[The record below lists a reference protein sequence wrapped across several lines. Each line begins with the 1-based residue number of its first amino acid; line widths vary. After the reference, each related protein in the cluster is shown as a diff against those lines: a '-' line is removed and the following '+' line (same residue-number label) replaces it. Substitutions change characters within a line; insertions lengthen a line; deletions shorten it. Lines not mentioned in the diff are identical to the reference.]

1 MIAQPVP
8 ITIARTLA
16 KQGFAVFPVRG
27 KQPLTSR
34 GVYSASRDI
43 SQFSW
48 RDADGVGIA
57 TGEASGVDV
66 LDVDIRLPQE
76 GQGEFPSTSVG
87 VRDGIATLAALP
99 ALPETRAASTP
110 HGGRHYWFRHFAG
123 SRNRTKLAPGLEWFS
138 NGKLVVVPPAPGRQW
153 ICEAEIAEAPDWLK
167 AMVQAQPHTNTVEQ
181 RNSPGLLVASAGS
194 IPKPIYFL
202 ILRLMPNASRQ
213 HQRWARSLWK
223 LVADKTEGRNE
234 GLNYAAYN
242 FRKLISVGAIN
253 ASGACQLLLTACA
266 TNSYLA
272 KDGED
277 AARATIMS
285 GLGIREWPT

>member
-1 MIAQPVP
+1 MIDVP
-8 ITIARTLA
+8 IITARALSR
-16 KQGFAVFPVRG
+16 QGFAVFPVRG
-27 KQPLTSR
+27 KQPLTPH
-34 GVYSASRDI
+34 GVYSASHDI
-43 SQFSW
+43 SRFSW

-76 GQGEFPSTSVG
+76 GQGDSSGVG

-110 HGGRHYWFRHFAG
+110 SGGRHYWFRHFLG
-123 SRNRTKLAPGLEWFS
+123 SRNRTKLAPGLE
-138 NGKLVVVPPAPGRQW
+138 
-153 ICEAEIAEAPDWLK
+153 CETEIAEAPDWLK
-167 AMVQAQPHTNTVEQ
+167 AMVQAEPHTNTVEQ
-181 RNSPGLLVASAGS
+181 RNSLGLLVASAGS

-213 HQRWARSLWK
+213 QQRWARSLWM
-223 LVADKTEGRNE
+223 LVAGKTEGRND

-253 ASGACQLLLTACA
+253 ASGACQLLLNACVA
-266 TNSYLA
+266 NGYLA

-277 AARATIMS
+277 ATRATIMS
-285 GLGIREWPT
+285 GLGIRVWQSDELPHSINAVSSTANVE